1 MNIVN
6 ILLQNIRYFM
16 KNVRL
21 RTFFPDF
28 ALLVEEAEK
37 NNFQAFKFEHFQR
50 TSVFNFK
57 PRCLKDAATV
67 RGKKL
72 I

>member
-6 ILLQNIRYFM
+6 ILLQNISFFM

-28 ALLVEEAEK
+28 ALLVEGLQK
-37 NNFQAFKFEHFQR
+37 
-50 TSVFNFK
+50 K
-57 PRCLKDAATV
+57 PRSKRTRL
-67 RGKKL
+67 
-72 I
+72 

>member
-6 ILLQNIRYFM
+6 ILLQNISFFM

-28 ALLVEEAEK
+28 ALLVEGHK
-37 NNFQAFKFEHFQR
+37 NPKKTKLTKQLKKVVTYLIFYKIL
-50 TSVFNFK
+50 
-57 PRCLKDAATV
+57 PRLK
-67 RGKKL
+67 